1 MSFSPAKV
9 VSILLAE
16 FGVPDDND
24 APTREE
30 KKIARRFAAILRDGA
45 AASIDVETD
54 EILGSDVST
63 DDESDWD
70 HCYDEGEENSSTT
83 HQNVIHFD
91 TTAVTVTK
99 DIQHYRSSS
108 KGYRSLSSMGARCRW
123 IRNDDHLRKLR
134 RIENEQQEALETKAR
149 RSLQMKRI
157 AALLHEEMRE
167 KMAAGWIPLLID
179 LLVSFSE
186 L

>member
-9 VSILLAE
+9 ASILLTE

-45 AASIDVETD
+45 AASVDVETD
-54 EILGSDVST
+54 ENLGSDVPT

-70 HCYDEGEENSSTT
+70 YCDDE
-83 HQNVIHFD
+83 
-91 TTAVTVTK
+91 AVTVDQVTK
-99 DIQHYRSSS
+99 AIQHYRSSS
-108 KGYRSLSSMGARCRW
+108 KGYRSLSSMGARFRW
-123 IRNDDHLRKLR
+123 IRNDHHLRKLR
-134 RIENEQQEALETKAR
+134 RIGNEQQEALETRAR

-157 AALLHEEMRE
+157 AVLLHEEVKE
-167 KMAAGWIPLLID
+167 KMAAGWIPFLTD
-179 LLVSFSE
+179 LLGSFSE